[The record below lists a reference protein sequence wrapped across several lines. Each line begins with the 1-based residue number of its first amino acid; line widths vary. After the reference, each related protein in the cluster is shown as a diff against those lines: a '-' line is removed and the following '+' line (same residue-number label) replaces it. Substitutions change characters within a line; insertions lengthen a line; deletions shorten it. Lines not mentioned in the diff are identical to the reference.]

1 MPSPRPE
8 QDFGA
13 YSIAR
18 AWLVCWR
25 WRLAGRLGG
34 DQGLRLSRT
43 AAMSAARRRLRQLK
57 GRERA

>member
-1 MPSPRPE
+1 MPSARQE

-18 AWLVCWR
+18 TWLVCWR

-34 DQGLRLSRT
+34 DEGLRLTRT
-43 AAMSAARRRLRQLK
+43 AAMSAARRRLREL
-57 GRERA
+57 RLCRRS

>member
-1 MPSPRPE
+1 MPSPRHE

-43 AAMSAARRRLRQLK
+43 AAMSAARRRLRRLK
-57 GRERA
+57 GGEQA